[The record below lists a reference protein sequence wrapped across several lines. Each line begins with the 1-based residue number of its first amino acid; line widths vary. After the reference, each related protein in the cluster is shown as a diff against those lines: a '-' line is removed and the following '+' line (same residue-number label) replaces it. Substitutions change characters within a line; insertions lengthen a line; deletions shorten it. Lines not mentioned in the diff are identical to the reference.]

1 MSDRLRL
8 ALVGAG
14 FWGKNLARNF
24 HARGVLKIICDASEE
39 ALDSSAE
46 KYPEISTTISFSDV
60 LARHDIDAVV
70 ISAPAELHHSLA
82 RDALLAGK
90 HVFVEKPLAMNVRE
104 GEELVRLAH
113 ESGKILF
120 VGHVLQYHP
129 AIKAIKRLLSQ
140 GKLGRLQYIYSNRLN
155 LGKFRREEN
164 ILWSFAPHDI
174 SVILSLVKEEPV
186 YVYAKGSNILHP
198 KIADSTLTHLKFSSG
213 VDAHIFVSWLH
224 PFKEQKLVVIGDR
237 QMVVFDDV
245 APVEKKLILYPYSIQ
260 WGEGAPVPNKEDGI
274 PLDLSEEWEEP
285 LALECRAFL
294 DAISGSPS
302 LTDGEEGLRVLK
314 VLEQAQTKMDYL
326 DKEPVEKNYFAH
338 ATCVIDPDCE
348 IGTGTKIWHFSHI
361 MKNSKIGTQVNIGQ
375 NVTVGPNGVVGN
387 RVKIQNNVSVYEGV
401 VLEDDVFCGPS
412 CVFTNVENPRSAV
425 SRKHAFKK
433 TLVKKGATLGANA
446 TIRCGITI
454 GSHAF
459 IGAGAVVTRDV
470 PDHALV
476 YGNPAVQKGWACH
489 CGGKLDDRFR
499 CAECG
504 STLEHLTN
512 K

>member
-1 MSDRLRL
+1 LKNKLKL

-24 HARGVLKIICDASEE
+24 HALGVLEIVCDASQD
-39 ALDSSAE
+39 ALNASKT
-46 KYPEISTTISFSDV
+46 KYPEISTTLSFSDV
-60 LARHDIDAVV
+60 LARHDVDAIV
-70 ISAPAELHHSLA
+70 IAAPAELHYSLV
-82 RDALLAGK
+82 RDSLLAGK
-90 HVFVEKPLAMNVRE
+90 HVFVEKPLAMNAKE
-104 GEELVRLAH
+104 GEELVRLAQDS
-113 ESGKILF
+113 EKVLF

-129 AIKAIKRLLSQ
+129 AINAIKNLLTEGAL
-140 GKLGRLQYIYSNRLN
+140 GKLQYIYSNRLN

-174 SVILSLVKEEPV
+174 SVILSLVNEEPIF
-186 YVYAKGSNILHP
+186 VYARGSNILHP
-198 KIADSTLTHLKFSSG
+198 KIADSTLTHLKFPSG
-213 VDAHIFVSWLH
+213 VNAHIFVSWLH

-245 APVEKKLILYPYSIQ
+245 APTDQKLTLYPYTIQ
-260 WGEGAPVPNKEDGI
+260 WGEGAPVPSKGDGI
-274 PLDLSEEWEEP
+274 SLNLSENWEEP

-294 DAISGSPS
+294 GSLTGIPC
-302 LTDGEEGLRVLK
+302 LTDGAEGLRVLK
-314 VLEQAQTKMDYL
+314 VLQQAQIEMDL
-326 DKEPVEKNYFAH
+326 PEKDQTEKHYFAH
-338 ATCVIDPDCE
+338 STTIIDPGCE

-361 MKNSKIGTQVNIGQ
+361 MENSKIGTLVNIGQ
-375 NVTVGPNGVVGN
+375 NVTVGPNATVGN

-401 VLEDDVFCGPS
+401 ELEDDVFCGPS

-459 IGAGAVVTRDV
+459 IGAGAMVTRDV

-476 YGNPAVQKGWACH
+476 YGNPATQRGWVCH
-489 CGGKLDDRFR
+489 CGGKLNDYFKCD
-499 CAECG
+499 ECG
-504 STLEHLTN
+504 STLDHLSID
-512 K
+512 

>member
-1 MSDRLRL
+1 LKDQLRL

-14 FWGKNLARNF
+14 YWGKNLARNF
-24 HARGVLKIICDASEE
+24 HELGVLKIICDASEE
-39 ALDSSAE
+39 VLLAAKE
-46 KYPEISTTISFSDV
+46 KYPDISTTLSFGEV
-60 LARHDIDAVV
+60 LARHDIDAII
-70 ISAPAELHHSLA
+70 ISTPAELHHSLA
-82 RDALLAGK
+82 RDSLLAGK
-90 HVFVEKPLAMNVRE
+90 HVFVEKPLAMNTAE

-129 AIKAIKRLLSQ
+129 AIKMIKSLLKE
-140 GKLGRLQYIYSNRLN
+140 GKLGKLQYIYSNRLN

-164 ILWSFAPHDI
+164 SLWSFAPHDI
-174 SVILSLVKEEPV
+174 SVILSLVQEEPIL
-186 YVYAKGSNILHP
+186 VYARGSNILHP
-198 KIADSTLTHLKFSSG
+198 KIADSTLTHLKFPSG

-245 APVEKKLILYPYSIQ
+245 ASIDKKLMLYPYSIQ
-260 WGEGAPVPNKEDGI
+260 WGDGAPVPDREDGI
-274 PLDLSEEWEEP
+274 ALDLSDGWQEP

-294 DAISGSPS
+294 DALSGAPY

-314 VLEQAQTKMDYL
+314 VLEHAQTKMDHPE
-326 DKEPVEKNYFAH
+326 KELLEKNYFAH
-338 ATCVIDPDCE
+338 TTSVIDPDCQ

-361 MKNSKIGTQVNIGQ
+361 MKNSQIGTQVTIGQ
-375 NVTVGPNGVVGN
+375 NVTIGPNAVVGN

-412 CVFTNVENPRSAV
+412 CVFTNVENPRSIV

-454 GSHAF
+454 GSQAF
-459 IGAGAVVTRDV
+459 IGAGAMVTRDV

-476 YGNPAVQKGWACH
+476 YGNPAVQKGWVCH
-489 CGGKLDDRFR
+489 CGGKLDSLFL
-499 CAECG
+499 CEECG
-504 STLEHLTN
+504 SILKHLEN